1 MEGGLVLNA
10 QTCPNCGGPI
20 TIYTTH
26 EHYRAVSGEVR
37 TYPKYHYRCKPCFN
51 ARRREWC
58 RRFNERR
65 KDKDYYIR
73 DLLCLRRQPQG
84 RKRPPSFWPQWLVE
98 LKRQQLKLL
107 RLCQPK

>member
-1 MEGGLVLNA
+1 
-10 QTCPNCGGPI
+10 
-20 TIYTTH
+20 
-26 EHYRAVSGEVR
+26 VSGEVR

-51 ARRREWC
+51 ATRREWS